1 MVFVESEQPVP
12 VVSWAGGFVGV
23 LDGSESA
30 SRLVPVSMD
39 GLKVYL
45 YAQEVGAA
53 QAASGE
59 EHEIASRQPRLEQVV
74 DGLAG
79 FAKQLA
85 GRLQET
91 DAVKIAVE
99 FGCDIAVESGSFIA
113 VIGKASASSSFKV
126 SLEWGKTEA

>member
-1 MVFVESEQPVP
+1 MVSVESGQSMPVM
-12 VVSWAGGFVGV
+12 SWTGGFVGV
-23 LDGSESA
+23 PGGSEGA
-30 SRLVPVSMD
+30 FRLVPVSID

-45 YAQEVGAA
+45 FAQEVGV
-53 QAASGE
+53 SREVLGE

-79 FAKQLA
+79 FAKQIA

-91 DAVKIAVE
+91 DAVKVAVE

-126 SLEWGKTEA
+126 SLEWSKTEA